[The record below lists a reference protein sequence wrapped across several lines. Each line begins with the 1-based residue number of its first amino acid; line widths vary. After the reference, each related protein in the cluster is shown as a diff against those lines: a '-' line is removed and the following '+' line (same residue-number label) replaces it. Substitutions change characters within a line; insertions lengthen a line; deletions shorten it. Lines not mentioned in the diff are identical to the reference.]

1 MTGSKMK
8 INQGLFSI
16 GKFTRSFFM
25 LGMLVSLL
33 GVATQQ
39 VNAEVID
46 RIEINRAGDQA
57 EIQLHFITRIQYK
70 RQTALKNGDV
80 RIYLTLLDIKSDDPR
95 LMWEKKDSPPSD
107 LVPPFTVTYP
117 ELDSSLTLSFG
128 KVLKTRVRVGSDGQ
142 SLIISTK
149 AIKSKTKD
157 QIKLPVPVVI
167 PTAQA
172 AAVSVLPVAAA
183 AIAAGVA
190 TEPSGAATTAPSI
203 GFATDVPVDAAQKTP
218 EQIQQEAQQLF
229 VTASDALQSNQMDA
243 SIEALNKV
251 LNLPPNL
258 LTQPAQELM
267 GEARE
272 KNGEFVK
279 ARAEYELYLKLYPNA
294 ADKKQVQARIDNL
307 SKVDA
312 TKQAQVAP
320 SEVAQKAAEEKLQIS
335 GGISQNYYRGV
346 TRSDTFATDGVN
358 PPSIATRSD
367 VDQSMLLTSMDLTA
381 RKRTET
387 KDTRL
392 VLRQFSRMNFLKNQ
406 PEDYRWNAVYVE
418 QSARDR
424 KYMFRLGRQ
433 SGSSGGMPGRFDGVA
448 AGYSLNS
455 TWRVNAAVG
464 KPVEYVRGGDPADPK
479 TFYSGS
485 IDLTRLPDQ
494 WSGSAYGVIQYT
506 GGGGYKTGGVRERT
520 AFGLETHYFDQQR
533 SYMAQAEFDTI
544 YHKVNLATF
553 QGNWTKESG
562 TNYYMA
568 LDHRRSP
575 PLALNLLG
583 QFSQSVKTALTKI
596 SIRELRENAIA
607 LSPFTNMFSVGMSH
621 PYSPKLRLASDFRMS
636 STAGTGA
643 YTPTT
648 KAVGRGDPI
657 PSSPGT
663 GNQYALTMQ
672 AIGNNLFFENDLG
685 IVSATLSSTST
696 TKGQSITFNQV
707 QTLKQKWRLDESL
720 LLYNARSDGA
730 HQTQIR
736 PSLTLNYRMTD
747 TMNLSAEG
755 GIEQYRTSRSNADDK
770 QQRRY
775 FFVGYRWDFR

>member
-1 MTGSKMK
+1 MMGSEMK
-8 INQGLFSI
+8 INQGFCAVKKLV
-16 GKFTRSFFM
+16 RSFFI
-25 LGMLVSLL
+25 LGMLASSL
-33 GVATQQ
+33 GIATQKA
-39 VNAEVID
+39 NAEVID
-46 RIEINRAGDQA
+46 RIEINQVGDQA

-70 RQTALKNGDV
+70 RLTTLKNGDV
-80 RIYLTLLDIKSDDPR
+80 RVYLTLLDIKPDDPR
-95 LMWEKKDSPPSD
+95 LLWEKKDSPPSD
-107 LVPPFTVTYP
+107 IVPPFTVTYP

-128 KVLKTRVRVGSDGQ
+128 KALKTRARAGSDGQ
-142 SLIISTK
+142 SLVISTK

-157 QIKLPVPVVI
+157 QAKLPVPVIASALTPPV
-167 PTAQA
+167 P
-172 AAVSVLPVAAA
+172 VLPVAAA
-183 AIAAGVA
+183 VITGAGTVIAA
-190 TEPSGAATTAPSI
+190 EPT
-203 GFATDVPVDAAQKTP
+203 GFATDLPVEAAQRTP

-251 LNLPPNL
+251 LNLPQNL

-272 KNGEFVK
+272 KNGEFAK

-294 ADKKQVQARIDNL
+294 ADKKQVQARIDSL
-307 SKVDA
+307 PKTDA
-312 TKQAQVAP
+312 KPAQIAP

-346 TRSDTFATDGVN
+346 THSDTFATDGVN
-358 PPSIATRSD
+358 PPSITNFSAT
-367 VDQSMLLTSMDLTA
+367 DQSMLLTSMDLTA
-381 RKRTET
+381 RKRTAT

-392 VLRQFSRMNFLKNQ
+392 VLRQFSRMNFLPNQ

-433 SGSSGGMPGRFDGVA
+433 SGSSGGVPGRFDGVA

-455 TWRVNAAVG
+455 TWRVNAAAG

-520 AFGLETHYFDQQR
+520 ALGLESHYFDQQR
-533 SYMAQAEFDTI
+533 SYMGQVEFDTI

-562 TNYYMA
+562 ANYYMA

-583 QFSQSVKTALTKI
+583 QFSQSVKTALSKI
-596 SIRELRENAIA
+596 SIQELRENAIA
-607 LSPFTNMFSVGMSH
+607 LSPFTNMLSVGMSH
-621 PYSPKLRLASDFRMS
+621 PYSSKLRLATDFRMS
-636 STAGTGA
+636 NTAGTGA
-643 YTPTT
+643 YTTT
-648 KAVGRGDPI
+648 SLTTGRGTQL
-657 PSSPGT
+657 SSPGT

-685 IVSATLSSTST
+685 IASATLSSTST

-720 LLYNARSDGA
+720 LLYNQSSSDGN

-755 GIEQYRTSRSNADDK
+755 GIEQYHTSSANADDK
-770 QQRRY
+770 TQRRY